1 MTQKRGRRWSS
12 ADAYLHPAERR
23 PNLTVRTGALT
34 TRVLVEGGRAT
45 GVEYRAGGQVHTVRA
60 TREVVLSGGAINSPQ
75 LLMLSGIGPADH
87 LREVGVD
94 VVHDLPGVG
103 GGLQDHPLVP
113 MVYTCARA
121 SRCAWPR
128 RRSTWRSGRPP
139 GAAR

>member
-1 MTQKRGRRWSS
+1 M
-12 ADAYLHPAERR
+12 
-23 PNLTVRTGALT
+23 
-34 TRVLVEGGRAT
+34 LVEDGRAT
-45 GVEYRAGGQVHTVRA
+45 GVEYRCGGRVHTARA
-60 TREVVLSGGAINSPQ
+60 TREVVLSGGAVNTPQ

-113 MVYTCARA
+113 VV
-121 SRCAWPR
+121 WNV
-128 RRSTWRSGRPP
+128 RSGKSLLLAESPVSLAQVVGAR

>member
-1 MTQKRGRRWSS
+1 M
-12 ADAYLHPAERR
+12 
-23 PNLTVRTGALT
+23 
-34 TRVLVEGGRAT
+34 LVEGGRAT

-113 MVYTCARA
+113 VV
-121 SRCAWPR
+121 WHV
-128 RRSTWRSGRPP
+128 RSGKSLFRGRVAGRATRSGSAPA
-139 GAAR
+139 AAR